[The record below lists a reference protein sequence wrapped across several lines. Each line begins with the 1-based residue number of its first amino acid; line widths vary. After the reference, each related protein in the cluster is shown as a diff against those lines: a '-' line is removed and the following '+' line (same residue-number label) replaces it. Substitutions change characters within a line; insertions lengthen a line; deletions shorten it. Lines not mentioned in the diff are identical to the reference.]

1 LQIENLEKLILVNK
15 FWPNDPI
22 FDCNVSKNMAK
33 MIELEINFIDEFEE
47 EFEGAF
53 KHEEISNVHDQ

>member
-1 LQIENLEKLILVNK
+1 MNK
-15 FWPNDPI
+15 NWPNNPI
-22 FDCNVSKNMAK
+22 FDCNLSKKMAK
-33 MIELEINFIDEFEE
+33 MIELEVDFIDEFEE